1 MSSFLQSIRAESP
14 ECLKPSL
21 GVRPA
26 KAAPRHRRRASLSQ
40 QTIDHLIT
48 ILLRDMSRGLLDLPA
63 LPDVAHRVRRL
74 VEDDQTSVAQVA
86 MFLSLDPALSARL
99 LHIANSAL
107 YRGIV
112 PIRHLLSAVARL
124 GMEIVRNLVTSM
136 VVLQLF
142 RTRSPTLQQR
152 IQLLWSHS
160 IEVAAVANLLA
171 RQFTRLDAEEAMLAG
186 LLHDIGVLPLISRA
200 ERYAELCDNP
210 SALERVIDAL
220 HCAIGR
226 RILMTWN
233 FHPDLVA
240 VATEHGNLKRESA
253 TIDYVDVVM
262 IANLCSH
269 GGNEYGSSGVDIE
282 QLPAYRKLGLS
293 KDALAGIMEESA
305 GFIAEIRG
313 FLQD

>member
-1 MSSFLQSIRAESP
+1 MSSFLQAIRAESP
-14 ECLKPSL
+14 ECLKLSL

-26 KAAPRHRRRASLSQ
+26 KAAPHRRRPATLSQ
-40 QTIDHLIT
+40 QTIDHLIA
-48 ILLRDMSRGLLDLPA
+48 ILLRDMKRGLLDLPI
-63 LPDVAHRVRRL
+63 LPDVAQRVRRL
-74 VEDDQTSVAQVA
+74 VEDDQTSVAQIA

-99 LHIANSAL
+99 LHVANSAL

-124 GMEIVRNLVTSM
+124 GMGIVRNLVTSM

-142 RTRSPTLQQR
+142 RTRSPALQER

-200 ERYAELCDNP
+200 ERYPELRDNP
-210 SALERVIDAL
+210 SALERVIDTL
-220 HCAIGR
+220 HSAIGR

-253 TIDYVDVVM
+253 IIDYVDVVM
-262 IANLCSH
+262 IADLCSYARNEH
-269 GGNEYGSSGVDIE
+269 GSGGVAIE
-282 QLPAYRKLGLS
+282 QLAAYRKLGLG
-293 KDALAGIMEESA
+293 KDALAGVMEESD
-305 GFIAEIRG
+305 GVIAEIRG
-313 FLQD
+313 FLQG